1 MVSYALQLGDEEVQ
15 RYRAMAQTA
24 VAAEREPWEAAG
36 INRGA
41 AVADVGCGPGAV
53 AVLLAEVVGSE
64 GPVWAIDSD
73 PHAVKLAAA
82 LAASAALP
90 NVETVVSDATAT
102 GLPVGKLDVVMLVT
116 CWPITVAVSNPS

>member
-24 VAAEREPWEAAG
+24 VAAEWELWEAAG

-64 GPVWAIDSD
+64 GRVWAIDSD

-90 NVETVVSDATAT
+90 NVKTVVSDATASR
-102 GLPVGKLDVVMLVT
+102 LASSML
-116 CWPITVAVSNPS
+116 